1 MKFSNLFG
9 KTQKNI
15 STNAESISH
24 QLMLRAGFILQ
35 IAAGVYAYM
44 PIAYKAFRKI
54 ENIIRNELN
63 KSGAQEV
70 HMPALQPVDL
80 WERSNRKESYGPVLF
95 QLKDRRE
102 RELVLGPTH
111 EEVITQMVKSNVE
124 SYRDLPLN
132 LYQIQVKFRDEAR
145 PRAGL
150 LRGREFHMKD
160 AYSFD
165 MDQNG
170 LDKRYDQMVEVYKSI
185 FQKCGLPVLVV
196 QADSG
201 AIGGKDSQEFILTT
215 DVGEDTIIYCDS
227 CKYVANSEKAVFLH
241 EELPIEDELNLT
253 EVLTPSVKTIEDVS
267 KFFNSDT
274 KKTIKSVM
282 YMINDELVMVSIRG
296 DLEINEIKLS
306 NIFKGKDLRLAT
318 DEELIKSDL
327 LPGFISPV
335 GLQDITK
342 IHFLFD
348 NSLKTGNNF
357 ISGGNKP
364 DTHYN
369 NVNIPRDILVSEF
382 NDLALADVGYKC
394 TECVNTLSTTKGVEV
409 GHVFKLGT
417 SYSESLGAFY
427 TDEDGSQKPI
437 LMGCYGIGVGRVLAA
452 AIEQNHDEKGIIF
465 PPEISPYQIH
475 LVGINLN
482 DNAVAESCNSIYNNL
497 NDNDYEVIFD
507 DRDESAGVKLADA
520 DLMGFPVRM
529 VVSSRSLKNNSVEI
543 KLRKESESFLVE
555 INKLEEY
562 LSSIR

>member
-24 QLMLRAGFILQ
+24 RLMLRAGFILQ

-80 WERSNRKESYGPVLF
+80 WEKSNRKESYGPVLF

-165 MDQNG
+165 IDQNG

-227 CKYVANSEKAVFLH
+227 CEYVANSEKAVFSH
-241 EELPIEDELNLT
+241 KELPLEDMLNLK
-253 EVLTPSVKTIEDVS
+253 EVNTPSVKTIEEVS

-274 KKTIKSVM
+274 TKTIKSVI
-282 YMINDELVMVSIRG
+282 YIIEGELVMVSIRG
-296 DLEINEIKLS
+296 DLEINEVKLS
-306 NIFKGKDLRLAT
+306 NIFKGKDLRLAN
-318 DEELIKSDL
+318 DDELIDSGL

-335 GLQDITK
+335 GLQSKTK
-342 IHFLFD
+342 IHFLYD
-348 NSLKTGNNF
+348 NSLQKGNNY
-357 ISGGNKP
+357 ISGANKI
-364 DTHYN
+364 DSHYD
-369 NVNIPRDILVSEF
+369 NVNISRDITIDEF
-382 NDLALADVGYKC
+382 HDLALADAGYKC
-394 TECVNTLSTTKGVEV
+394 TECGNTLNTTKGVEV

-417 SYSESLGAFY
+417 SYSESLGAYY
-427 TDEDGSQKPI
+427 TDENGSQRPI

-452 AIEQNHDEKGIIF
+452 AIEQNHDDKGIIF

-482 DNAVAESCNSIYNNL
+482 DTIVAESCDRIYNNL
-497 NDNDYEVIFD
+497 NDKDYEVIFD

-520 DLMGFPVRM
+520 DLMGFPIRM
-529 VVSSRSLKNNSVEI
+529 VISSRSLKNNSVEI

-555 INKLEEY
+555 LDKLEEY
-562 LSSIR
+562 LISIS

>member
-80 WERSNRKESYGPVLF
+80 WEKSNRKESYGPVLF

-165 MDQNG
+165 IDQKG

-215 DVGEDTIIYCDS
+215 DVGEDTIIYCNS
-227 CKYVANSEKAVFLH
+227 CEYVANSEKAVFKH
-241 EELPIEDELNLT
+241 DELPIEDELNLI
-253 EVLTPSVKTIEDVS
+253 EVSTP
-267 KFFNSDT
+267 
-274 KKTIKSVM
+274 
-282 YMINDELVMVSIRG
+282 LVDRR
-296 DLEINEIKLS
+296 L
-306 NIFKGKDLRLAT
+306 IFGTLA
-318 DEELIKSDL
+318 
-327 LPGFISPV
+327 
-335 GLQDITK
+335 
-342 IHFLFD
+342 
-348 NSLKTGNNF
+348 
-357 ISGGNKP
+357 
-364 DTHYN
+364 
-369 NVNIPRDILVSEF
+369 
-382 NDLALADVGYKC
+382 
-394 TECVNTLSTTKGVEV
+394 
-409 GHVFKLGT
+409 
-417 SYSESLGAFY
+417 
-427 TDEDGSQKPI
+427 
-437 LMGCYGIGVGRVLAA
+437 
-452 AIEQNHDEKGIIF
+452 
-465 PPEISPYQIH
+465 
-475 LVGINLN
+475 
-482 DNAVAESCNSIYNNL
+482 
-497 NDNDYEVIFD
+497 
-507 DRDESAGVKLADA
+507 
-520 DLMGFPVRM
+520 
-529 VVSSRSLKNNSVEI
+529 
-543 KLRKESESFLVE
+543 
-555 INKLEEY
+555 
-562 LSSIR
+562 

>member
-24 QLMLRAGFILQ
+24 RLMLRAGFILQ

-80 WERSNRKESYGPVLF
+80 WEKSNRKESYGPVLF

-165 MDQNG
+165 IDQNG

-227 CKYVANSEKAVFLH
+227 CEYVANSEKAVFSH
-241 EELPIEDELNLT
+241 KELPIEEILNLK
-253 EVLTPSVKTIEDVS
+253 EVNTPSVKTIEEVS
-267 KFFNSDT
+267 KFFNCDT
-274 KKTIKSVM
+274 TKTIKSLL
-282 YMINDELVMVSIRG
+282 YIIEDELVMVSIRG

-306 NIFKGKDLRLAT
+306 NIFKGKDLRLAN
-318 DEELIKSDL
+318 DDELIDSGL

-335 GLQDITK
+335 GLQSKTK
-342 IHFLFD
+342 IHLLYD
-348 NSLKTGNNF
+348 NSLQEGNNY
-357 ISGGNKP
+357 ISGANKT
-364 DTHYN
+364 DSHYC
-369 NVNIPRDILVSEF
+369 NVNISRDLTIDEF
-382 NDLALADVGYKC
+382 YDLALADAGYKC
-394 TECVNTLSTTKGVEV
+394 SECGNVLNTTKGVEV

-417 SYSESLGAFY
+417 SYSESLGAYY
-427 TDEDGSQKPI
+427 TDENGSQRPI

-482 DNAVAESCNSIYNNL
+482 DDMVAESCNQIYSNL
-497 NDNDYEVIFD
+497 NDKDYEVIFD

-520 DLMGFPVRM
+520 DLMGFPIRM
-529 VVSSRSLKNNSVEI
+529 VISSRSLKNNSVEI
-543 KLRKESESFLVE
+543 KLRKETESFLVE
-555 INKLEEY
+555 LDKLEEY
-562 LSSIR
+562 LISIS

>member
-24 QLMLRAGFILQ
+24 RLMLRAGFILQ

-80 WERSNRKESYGPVLF
+80 WEKSNRKESYGPVLF

-165 MDQNG
+165 IDQNG

-227 CKYVANSEKAVFLH
+227 CEYVANSEKAVFSH
-241 EELPIEDELNLT
+241 KELPIEEILNLK
-253 EVLTPSVKTIEDVS
+253 EVNTPSVKTIEEVS
-267 KFFNSDT
+267 KFFNCDT
-274 KKTIKSVM
+274 TKTIKSLL
-282 YMINDELVMVSIRG
+282 YIIEDELVMVSIRG

-306 NIFKGKDLRLAT
+306 NIFKGKDLRLAN
-318 DEELIKSDL
+318 DDELIDSGL

-335 GLQDITK
+335 GLQSKTK
-342 IHFLFD
+342 IHLLYD
-348 NSLKTGNNF
+348 NSLQEGNNY
-357 ISGGNKP
+357 ISGANKT
-364 DTHYN
+364 DSHYC
-369 NVNIPRDILVSEF
+369 NVNISRDLTIDEF
-382 NDLALADVGYKC
+382 YDLALADAGYKC
-394 TECVNTLSTTKGVEV
+394 SECGNVLNTTKGVEV

-417 SYSESLGAFY
+417 SYSESLGAYY
-427 TDEDGSQKPI
+427 TDENGSQRPI

-482 DNAVAESCNSIYNNL
+482 DNMVAESCNRIYSNL
-497 NDNDYEVIFD
+497 NDKDYEVIFD

-520 DLMGFPVRM
+520 DLMGFPIRM

-543 KLRKESESFLVE
+543 KLRKETESFLVE
-555 INKLEEY
+555 LDKLEEY
-562 LSSIR
+562 LISIS

>member
-1 MKFSNLFG
+1 
-9 KTQKNI
+9 
-15 STNAESISH
+15 
-24 QLMLRAGFILQ
+24 
-35 IAAGVYAYM
+35 
-44 PIAYKAFRKI
+44 
-54 ENIIRNELN
+54 
-63 KSGAQEV
+63 
-70 HMPALQPVDL
+70 
-80 WERSNRKESYGPVLF
+80 
-95 QLKDRRE
+95 
-102 RELVLGPTH
+102 
-111 EEVITQMVKSNVE
+111 
-124 SYRDLPLN
+124 
-132 LYQIQVKFRDEAR
+132 
-145 PRAGL
+145 
-150 LRGREFHMKD
+150 MKD

-364 DTHYN
+364 DSHYS

>member
-24 QLMLRAGFILQ
+24 RLMLRAGFILQ

-80 WERSNRKESYGPVLF
+80 WEKSNRKESYGPVLF

-165 MDQNG
+165 IDQNG

-227 CKYVANSEKAVFLH
+227 CKYVANSEKAVFSH
-241 EELPIEDELNLT
+241 KELPLEDMLNLK
-253 EVLTPSVKTIEDVS
+253 EVNTPSVKTIEEVS

-274 KKTIKSVM
+274 TKTIKSVI
-282 YMINDELVMVSIRG
+282 YIIEGELVMVSIRG
-296 DLEINEIKLS
+296 DLEINEVKLS
-306 NIFKGKDLRLAT
+306 NIFKGKDLRLAN
-318 DEELIKSDL
+318 DDELIDSGL

-335 GLQDITK
+335 GLQSKTK
-342 IHFLFD
+342 IHFLYD
-348 NSLKTGNNF
+348 NSLQKGNNY
-357 ISGGNKP
+357 ISGANKI
-364 DTHYN
+364 DSHYD
-369 NVNIPRDILVSEF
+369 NVNISRDITIDEF
-382 NDLALADVGYKC
+382 HDLALADAGYKC
-394 TECVNTLSTTKGVEV
+394 TECGNTLNTTKGVEV

-417 SYSESLGAFY
+417 SYSESLGAYY
-427 TDEDGSQKPI
+427 TDENGSQRPI

-452 AIEQNHDEKGIIF
+452 AIEQNHDDKGIIF

-482 DNAVAESCNSIYNNL
+482 DTIVAESCDRIYNNL
-497 NDNDYEVIFD
+497 NDKDYEVIFD

-520 DLMGFPVRM
+520 DLMGFPIRM
-529 VVSSRSLKNNSVEI
+529 VISSRSLKNNSVEI

-555 INKLEEY
+555 LDKLEEY
-562 LSSIR
+562 LISIS

>member
-24 QLMLRAGFILQ
+24 RLMLRAGFILQ

-80 WERSNRKESYGPVLF
+80 WEKSNRKESYGPVLF

-165 MDQNG
+165 IDQNG

-227 CKYVANSEKAVFLH
+227 CEYVANSEKAVFSH
-241 EELPIEDELNLT
+241 KELPIEEILNLK
-253 EVLTPSVKTIEDVS
+253 EVNTPSVKTIEEVS
-267 KFFNSDT
+267 KFFNCDT
-274 KKTIKSVM
+274 TKTIKSLI
-282 YMINDELVMVSIRG
+282 YIIEDELVMVSIRG

-306 NIFKGKDLRLAT
+306 NIFKGKDLRLAN
-318 DEELIKSDL
+318 DDELIDSGL

-335 GLQDITK
+335 GLQSKTK
-342 IHFLFD
+342 IHLLYD
-348 NSLKTGNNF
+348 NSLQEGNNY
-357 ISGGNKP
+357 ISGANKT
-364 DTHYN
+364 DSHYC
-369 NVNIPRDILVSEF
+369 NVNISRDLTIDEF
-382 NDLALADVGYKC
+382 YDLALADAGYKC
-394 TECVNTLSTTKGVEV
+394 SECGNVLNTTKGVEV

-417 SYSESLGAFY
+417 SYSESLGAYY
-427 TDEDGSQKPI
+427 TDENGSQRPI

-482 DNAVAESCNSIYNNL
+482 DDMVAESCNQIYSNL
-497 NDNDYEVIFD
+497 NDKDYEVIFD

-520 DLMGFPVRM
+520 DLMGFPIRM
-529 VVSSRSLKNNSVEI
+529 VISSRSLKNNSVEI
-543 KLRKESESFLVE
+543 KLRKETESFLVE
-555 INKLEEY
+555 LDKLEEY
-562 LSSIR
+562 LISIS

>member
-24 QLMLRAGFILQ
+24 RLMLRAGFILQ

-80 WERSNRKESYGPVLF
+80 WEKSNRKESYGPVLF

-165 MDQNG
+165 IDQNG

-227 CKYVANSEKAVFLH
+227 CEYVANSEKAVFSH
-241 EELPIEDELNLT
+241 KELPIEEILNLK
-253 EVLTPSVKTIEDVS
+253 EVNTPSVKTIEEVS
-267 KFFNSDT
+267 KFFNCDT
-274 KKTIKSVM
+274 TKTIKSLL
-282 YMINDELVMVSIRG
+282 YIIEDELVMVSIRG

-306 NIFKGKDLRLAT
+306 NIFKGKDLRLAN
-318 DEELIKSDL
+318 DDELIDSGL

-335 GLQDITK
+335 GLQSKTK
-342 IHFLFD
+342 IHLLYD
-348 NSLKTGNNF
+348 NSLQEGNNY
-357 ISGGNKP
+357 ISGANKT
-364 DTHYN
+364 DSHYC
-369 NVNIPRDILVSEF
+369 NVNISRDLTIDEF
-382 NDLALADVGYKC
+382 YDLALADAGYKC
-394 TECVNTLSTTKGVEV
+394 SECGNVLNTTKGVEV

-417 SYSESLGAFY
+417 SYSESLGAYY
-427 TDEDGSQKPI
+427 TDENGSQRPI

-482 DNAVAESCNSIYNNL
+482 DNMVAESCNRIYSNL
-497 NDNDYEVIFD
+497 NDKDYEVIFD

-520 DLMGFPVRM
+520 DLMGFPIRM
-529 VVSSRSLKNNSVEI
+529 VISSRSLKNNSVEI
-543 KLRKESESFLVE
+543 KLRKETESFLVE
-555 INKLEEY
+555 LDKLEEY
-562 LSSIR
+562 LISIS

>member
-24 QLMLRAGFILQ
+24 RLMLKAGFILQ

-80 WERSNRKESYGPVLF
+80 WEKSNRKESYGSVLF

-165 MDQNG
+165 IDQNG

-227 CKYVANSEKAVFLH
+227 CEYVANSEKAVFLH
-241 EELPIEDELNLT
+241 KELPIEDMLNLK
-253 EVLTPSVKTIEDVS
+253 EVNTPSVKTIQEVS

-274 KKTIKSVM
+274 TKTIKSVI
-282 YMINDELVMVSIRG
+282 YIIEDELVMVSIRG

-306 NIFKGKDLRLAT
+306 NIFKGKDLRLAN
-318 DEELIKSDL
+318 DDELIDSGL

-335 GLQDITK
+335 GLQSKTK
-342 IHFLFD
+342 IYLLYD
-348 NSLKTGNNF
+348 NSLQKGNNY
-357 ISGGNKP
+357 ISGANKT
-364 DTHYN
+364 DYHYC
-369 NVNIPRDILVSEF
+369 NVNISRDIAIDEF
-382 NDLALADVGYKC
+382 HDLALADVGYKC
-394 TECVNTLSTTKGVEV
+394 TECGNTLNTTKGVEV

-417 SYSESLGAFY
+417 SYSESLGAYY
-427 TDEDGSQKPI
+427 TDENGSQRPI

-482 DNAVAESCNSIYNNL
+482 DNIVAESCDRIYNNL
-497 NDNDYEVIFD
+497 NDKDYEVIFD

-520 DLMGFPVRM
+520 DLMGFPIRM

-543 KLRKESESFLVE
+543 KLRQESESFLVE
-555 INKLEEY
+555 LDKLEEY
-562 LSSIR
+562 LISIS

>member
-24 QLMLRAGFILQ
+24 RLMLRAGFILQ

-80 WERSNRKESYGPVLF
+80 WEKSNRKESYGSVLF

-165 MDQNG
+165 IDQNG
-170 LDKRYDQMVEVYKSI
+170 LDKRYDQMVQVYKSI

-227 CKYVANSEKAVFLH
+227 CEYVANSEKAVFSH
-241 EELPIEDELNLT
+241 KELPLEDMLNLK
-253 EVLTPSVKTIEDVS
+253 EVNTPSVKTIEEVS

-274 KKTIKSVM
+274 TKTIKSVI
-282 YMINDELVMVSIRG
+282 YIIEGELVMVSIRG
-296 DLEINEIKLS
+296 DLEINEVKLS
-306 NIFKGKDLRLAT
+306 NIFKGKDLRLAN
-318 DEELIKSDL
+318 DDELIDSGL

-335 GLQDITK
+335 GLQSKTK
-342 IHFLFD
+342 IHFLYD
-348 NSLKTGNNF
+348 NSLQKGNNY
-357 ISGGNKP
+357 ISGANKI
-364 DTHYN
+364 DSHYD
-369 NVNIPRDILVSEF
+369 NVNISRDITIDEF
-382 NDLALADVGYKC
+382 HDLALADAGYKC
-394 TECVNTLSTTKGVEV
+394 TECGNTLNTTKGVEV

-417 SYSESLGAFY
+417 SYSESLGAYY
-427 TDEDGSQKPI
+427 TDENGSQRPI

-452 AIEQNHDEKGIIF
+452 AIEQNHDDKGIIF

-482 DNAVAESCNSIYNNL
+482 DTIVAESCDRIYNNL
-497 NDNDYEVIFD
+497 NDKDYEVIFD

-520 DLMGFPVRM
+520 DLMGFPIRM
-529 VVSSRSLKNNSVEI
+529 VISSRSLKNNSVEI

-555 INKLEEY
+555 LDKLEEY
-562 LSSIR
+562 LISIS